1 VRQPPVAPH
10 PLRYN
15 RCDRAVSARRR
26 DRNADQMPSV
36 GEILSAER
44 RRQGKQIADVVER
57 TKIRSRLLEA
67 LEEGRYDDLPSPAY
81 VKGYIQAYARYLEI
95 PSEPLLEQF
104 KAESASTVRR
114 LAPADR
120 YLAEIPVNPIV
131 PKRGAAHEIPR
142 RVWIV
147 AAAGIVLVVL
157 LLCALSQ
164 CGGPSTGANTTPTS
178 VPATQT
184 AAPATATTTTA
195 PAAAGFKLRVS
206 VRAGLAS
213 TVKVTVDGL
222 IGFNGTMQS
231 GESQEF
237 QVADT
242 AALVIGTPAAV
253 VVTRDGQPVTLPS
266 TANAQLTLTAKQ

>member
-1 VRQPPVAPH
+1 
-10 PLRYN
+10 
-15 RCDRAVSARRR
+15 
-26 DRNADQMPSV
+26 MPTV

-44 RRQGKQIADVVER
+44 RRQGKQVSDVVER

-95 PSEPLLEQF
+95 PAEPLLEQF

-114 LAPADR
+114 LTPADR
-120 YLAEIPVNPIV
+120 YLSEIPVNPIV
-131 PKRGAAHEIPR
+131 PKRGTAHEIPR
-142 RVWIV
+142 NVWIIV
-147 AAAGIVLVVL
+147 AVGIVLVVL
-157 LLCALSQ
+157 LLCALAQ
-164 CGGPSTGANTTPTS
+164 CGGPP
-178 VPATQT
+178 T
-184 AAPATATTTTA
+184 AANTA
-195 PAAAGFKLRVS
+195 PAAVPATGSAAPSAGASVAQTATTITTTPSATGFKLRVS

-222 IGFNGTMQS
+222 VGFDGTMQS

-237 QVADT
+237 R
-242 AALVIGTPAAV
+242 VIRSATIVVGRPAAV

-266 TANAQLTLTAKQ
+266 TANAEITLTAKQ